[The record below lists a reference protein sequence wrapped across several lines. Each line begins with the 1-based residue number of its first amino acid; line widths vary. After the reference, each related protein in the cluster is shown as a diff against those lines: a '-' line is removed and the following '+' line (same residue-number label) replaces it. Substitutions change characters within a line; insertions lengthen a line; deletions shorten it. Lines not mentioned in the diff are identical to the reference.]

1 MTTRILIDAHAG
13 WDIEVVIQ
21 SMNDAGTEVS
31 SERTQIVKAHTQE
44 NFYIHSH
51 LRIGSIREI
60 KKE

>member
-1 MTTRILIDAHAG
+1 MTTRILVDAHAG

-21 SMNDAGTEVS
+21 SMNDTGTEVS

-44 NFYIHSH
+44 TFYVHSH
-51 LRIGSIREI
+51 LQIGSIKEI